1 MEILVLHLPKIQKKE
16 VKKLYELFE
25 PDPLPDALKKYRG
38 EECILL
44 STTEETY
51 PFSLKPE
58 HVDSLYNI
66 LSFNDT
72 TFLLGQ
78 SNILHVKNK
87 KLFKAL
93 CEIPKLNY
101 FLEEIENRSLMFYCK
116 EDHLKDFNLTFNVR
130 TNYSSIIFLN
140 SSEHQNEADYGDYT
154 SLQGLNFYLTKV
166 RDKNLTSNL
175 LPAYLSIFEK
185 KYKSQF
191 TGIINFDPISIVGP
205 HINFSYY
212 IPSTLGYDKNM
223 DFYHRVFESIKEI
236 DLKDSGYTKSASLA
250 KPISI
255 NKRVMALYNYF
266 LTTKAKQDIDAIFG
280 KNPIIDSNNQYSD
293 KYRCFSY
300 PTKTT
305 PDPIAFSNLKRATFT
320 KDNELST
327 VLNKSF
333 IFEKYLANIT
343 NFITTDSLENTELI
357 NLLIYGTY
365 LHNLNSNS
373 PQSTFQRGYCVRIK
387 TTDTQTLYY
396 STCTITLSTD
406 FKKHLLS
413 KSSLFNTN
421 SAFVPMFIPV
431 VTTTPKKMAKENYLI
446 KNMAK

>member
-25 PDPLPDALKKYRG
+25 PDPLPDTLKKYRG
-38 EECILL
+38 EECVVL

-58 HVDSLYNI
+58 HIDSLYNI

-72 TFLLGQ
+72 TFILNE

-101 FLEEIENRSLMFYCK
+101 FLEDIENKSLRCYCK
-116 EDHLKDFNLTFNVR
+116 EDPLKDFDISFNLRN
-130 TNYSSIIFLN
+130 NYSNIVFIN
-140 SSEHQNEADYGDYT
+140 TAEHQKEVDYSDYT
-154 SLQGLNFYLTKV
+154 CLQGLNFYLTKV
-166 RDKNLTSNL
+166 RDKTIALNL

-191 TGIINFDPISIVGP
+191 TGAINFHPISIVGP

-212 IPSTLGYDKNM
+212 IPNTLGYDKNM
-223 DFYHRVFESIKEI
+223 DFYHRVFESVKEI
-236 DLKDSGYTKSASLA
+236 DLKDPGYNKSASLA

-255 NKRVMALYNYF
+255 NKRLNTLYNYF
-266 LTTKAKQDIDAIFG
+266 LSTTAKQDIDNIFG
-280 KNPIIDSNNQYSD
+280 KGAVIDSNNQYSD
-293 KYRCFSY
+293 KYRQFSY
-300 PTKTT
+300 PNKTS
-305 PDPIAFSNLKRATFT
+305 PDPIAFSNLKRAAFT

-327 VLNKSF
+327 VLNSSF
-333 IFEKYLANIT
+333 IFEKYLANLT
-343 NFITTDSLENTELI
+343 SFITTDSTVNTELL
-357 NLLIYGTY
+357 NLLIYGAY
-365 LHNLNSNS
+365 IHNMNSNT
-373 PQSTFQRGYCVRIK
+373 PQSTFQRSYCVRIK

-396 STCTITLSTD
+396 SSCTITLSTD

-413 KSSLFNTN
+413 NSSLFNTN
-421 SAFVPMFIPV
+421 TAFIPMFVPAAVI
-431 VTTTPKKMAKENYLI
+431 PKKTGKENYLI